1 MRYFILLLWTLICAQ
16 PVFAEGNIWNESFN
30 KSKKMLLEDVYR
42 DHRLTFY
49 CEAAFDARGQ
59 VTPPEGF
66 TVRVHAK
73 RAVRVEWEHVVPAE
87 NFGRTF
93 AEWREGHAQCVD
105 GRGKA
110 FRGRKCAEK
119 TNPEYRRMQADMY
132 NLYPS
137 IGAVNAV
144 RRNYNFQMLP
154 GATAAFG
161 SCAMKID
168 GTKVEPPA
176 PARGAIARTYKYMAA
191 VYPRYQMSRQQRQ
204 LMDAWD
210 RQYPVDAWECRRA
223 ARIARIQ
230 GNENPFVA
238 VPCRRASLEQM
249 PAVRPQTEAAENL
262 LLLFSD
268 SETSRPATSQK

>member
-1 MRYFILLLWTLICAQ
+1 MRYFIFLLCILSCAQ

-30 KSKKMLLEDVYR
+30 KSKKILLEDVYR
-42 DHRLTFY
+42 DYRLTLY
-49 CEAAFDARGQ
+49 CGAAFDTRGR

-66 TVRVHAK
+66 TARAHAK
-73 RAVRVEWEHVVPAE
+73 RVARLEWEHVVPAE

-93 AEWREGHAQCVD
+93 VEWREGHARCVD

-119 TNPEYRRMQADMY
+119 INPEYRRMQADMY

-154 GATAAFG
+154 EGFAAFG
-161 SCAMKID
+161 SCAMKTD
-168 GTKVEPPA
+168 GSKVEPSA
-176 PARGAIARTYKYMAA
+176 QAWGVIARTYKYMAA
-191 VYPRYQMSRQQRQ
+191 AYPRYRMSRQQQQ

-223 ARIARIQ
+223 ERIARIQ

-238 VPCRRASLEQM
+238 VPCRQASLEQM
-249 PAVRPQTEAAENL
+249 PSEQPQAWSGENL
-262 LLLFSD
+262 LPLFFGGNI
-268 SETSRPATSQK
+268 SRLVVP